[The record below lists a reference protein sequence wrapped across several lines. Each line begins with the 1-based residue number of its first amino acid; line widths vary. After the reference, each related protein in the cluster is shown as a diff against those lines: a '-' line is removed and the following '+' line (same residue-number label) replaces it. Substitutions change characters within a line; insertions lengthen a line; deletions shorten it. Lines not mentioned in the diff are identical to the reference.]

1 MKKSFLNFVAIVGLS
16 VVLTSCFSQTYTVGN
31 GAKTGVTVKE
41 KNHFL
46 VLGLIPID
54 TASPTEMAGE
64 SKDYTVNNQQSFV
77 DGFLGLLTFGIYT
90 PSSTSVTK

>member
-1 MKKSFLNFVAIVGLS
+1 MKRSLLNFVAILVLS
-16 VVLTSCFSQTYTVGN
+16 VVLTSCFSQTYTVGS
-31 GAKTGVTVKE
+31 GAKTGLTVKK

-46 VLGLIPID
+46 ILGLVPLE

-64 SKDYTVNNQQSFV
+64 TTDYTVNNQQSFV
-77 DGFLGLLTFGIYT
+77 DGLLGIITFGIYT

>member
-46 VLGLIPID
+46 ALGLIPID